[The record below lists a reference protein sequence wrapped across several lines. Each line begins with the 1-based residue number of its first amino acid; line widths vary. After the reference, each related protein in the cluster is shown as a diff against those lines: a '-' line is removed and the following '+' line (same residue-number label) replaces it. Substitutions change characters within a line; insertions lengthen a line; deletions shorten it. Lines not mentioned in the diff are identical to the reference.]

1 MNTKQPITRTAV
13 TFAALA
19 IAGISIAVSAQAV
32 PVAFAQNIMVAIGS
46 AIFGA
51 GLAFFLV
58 RIFALT
64 EK

>member
-1 MNTKQPITRTAV
+1 MNTKQIITRTAV
-13 TFAALA
+13 TFAALTV
-19 IAGISIAVSAQAV
+19 AGVSTTVTAQV
-32 PVAFAQNIMVAIGS
+32 IPNAFAQTVMVAIGS

-58 RIFALT
+58 RIFAVT

>member
-1 MNTKQPITRTAV
+1 MNTKKLITRTAV

-19 IAGISIAVSAQAV
+19 IAGISIAVSAQAI
-32 PVAFAQNIMVAIGS
+32 PNAFAQTVMVAVGS
-46 AIFGA
+46 VILGA
-51 GLAFFLV
+51 GLTFFLV

>member
-1 MNTKQPITRTAV
+1 MNTKQPIIHTVV
-13 TFAALA
+13 TFAALT
-19 IAGISIAVSAQAV
+19 IAGVSVTASAQAV
-32 PVAFAQNIMVAIGS
+32 PSAFAQTVLVAIGS

-51 GLAFFLV
+51 GLTFFLV

>member
-1 MNTKQPITRTAV
+1 MNTKQLITRTVV
-13 TFAALA
+13 TFAALT
-19 IAGISIAVSAQAV
+19 IAGVSVTASAQAV
-32 PVAFAQNIMVAIGS
+32 PSAFAQNVLVAIGS

>member
-1 MNTKQPITRTAV
+1 MNTKQLITRTVV
-13 TFAALA
+13 TFAALTT
-19 IAGISIAVSAQAV
+19 AGVSVTASAQAV
-32 PVAFAQNIMVAIGS
+32 SNVFAQTVLVAIGS

-58 RIFALT
+58 RVFALT

>member
-1 MNTKQPITRTAV
+1 MNTKQSITRTGIIFTV
-13 TFAALA
+13 LALA
-19 IAGISIAVSAQAV
+19 GVGLAVASRLV
-32 PVAFAQNIMVAIGS
+32 PDAFAQTVLVAIGS

-58 RIFALT
+58 RISALT

>member
-1 MNTKQPITRTAV
+1 MITKQLITRTAV
-13 TFAALA
+13 IFAALT
-19 IAGISIAVSAQAV
+19 IAGISVAVSAQAI
-32 PVAFAQNIMVAIGS
+32 PVAFAQTVMVAVGS

-51 GLAFFLV
+51 GLTFFLV

>member
-1 MNTKQPITRTAV
+1 MNTKLQLTHTIF
-13 TFAALA
+13 TFAALS
-19 IAGISIAVSAQAV
+19 IAGVSIAVSARFVSGALDQTLV
-32 PVAFAQNIMVAIGS
+32 VAIGS